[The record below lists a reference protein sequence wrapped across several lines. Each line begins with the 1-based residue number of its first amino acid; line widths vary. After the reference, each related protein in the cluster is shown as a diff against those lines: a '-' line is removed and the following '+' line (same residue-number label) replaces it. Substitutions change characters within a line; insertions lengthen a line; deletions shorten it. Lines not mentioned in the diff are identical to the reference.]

1 MKVYPL
7 ICPVGPMAV
16 ENMRL
21 NSMGSDRSLLVR
33 GDFMLYFTIVLPM
46 SSLDMPSIWRIKI
59 KVLKVLNTESTEN
72 DQNQSTERD
81 QKYCTENP

>member
-33 GDFMLYFTIVLPM
+33 GDFMLYFTIVFPM
-46 SSLDMPSIWRIKI
+46 SSLDMPSIWKN
-59 KVLKVLNTESTEN
+59 KNQSTEK

-81 QKYCTENP
+81 